1 MAGNKIFLDTNVILD
16 FLMVREGELI
26 EIEQIL
32 NLTSRGLLDSFI
44 SESVIC
50 NSIYILEKEKKD
62 TLKMLRSLCT
72 ILKIIPFHIN
82 VLHASVELFGDLEDG
97 ILFFLAREH
106 QIDFF
111 ITRNIRDFKNAPS
124 SLPVLTPKQF
134 INQLHPV

>member
-16 FLMVREGELI
+16 FLMAREGELI

-32 NLTSRGLLDSFI
+32 NLTNRGLLDSFI

-62 TLKMLRSLCT
+62 TLKILRNLCT
-72 ILKIIPFHIN
+72 VLKIIPFHIN
-82 VLHASVELFGDLEDG
+82 VLHASVELFRDLEDG
-97 ILFFLAREH
+97 ILFFLAQEH
-106 QIDFF
+106 KIDFF

-124 SLPVLTPKQF
+124 NLPVLTPKQF
-134 INQLHPV
+134 INHLHPQ